1 MLNNISDPMPID
13 TSQNYHSLVKYITSG
28 MILKILLMAL
38 ALVQPLRACKLWA
51 VCTRSEITFPSLS
64 QEARSVVQD
73 QLTSFYYQSQTMLDG
88 WALLGYGDSLQH
100 ENSPLCRSADPATSD
115 SALYWETVQTLLD
128 NDQGAIGIGHL
139 RVATSGS
146 NSIPNPH
153 PWMFYDNDLSYSLI
167 HNGTV
172 DKGLLHGLI
181 TEGGSD
187 LSWLES
193 NPPQTFGGG
202 DWRDDGWGNV
212 VDSELILLLIMK
224 RIDGVGDRMEGFKV
238 AMSDLV
244 NAGVDAGQLNMVF
257 SDGSSLM
264 VFGGSNGLYVNEHA
278 EYISVM
284 TQPPSD
290 QGSQWQGIGHLEL
303 ICIDRDGLVHYPDL
317 IESDLDEDP
326 IVIPIHVQM
335 SSAYPNPFNGS
346 VYFNLKGAATGDIS
360 VSIYSLMGER
370 VDQFLVPGSIEDGVN
385 VGWNPP
391 SGLASGT
398 YFISAGTTTVKET
411 QKILFIK

>member
-1 MLNNISDPMPID
+1 MMVVLI
-13 TSQNYHSLVKYITSG
+13 
-28 MILKILLMAL
+28 
-38 ALVQPLRACKLWA
+38 QPLRACKLWA
-51 VCTRSEITFPSLS
+51 VCTRSDITFPSLS
-64 QEARSVVQD
+64 HDGRSVIQD

-88 WALLGYGDSLQH
+88 WALLGYGDSSQY

-115 SALYWETVQTLLD
+115 STLYWETVQTLLD
-128 NDQGAIGIGHL
+128 SEQGTIGIGHL

-153 PWMFYDNDLSYSLI
+153 PWMFYDDGVSFSLI

-172 DKGLLHGLI
+172 DKGLLHGLM
-181 TEGGSD
+181 TDGGSD

-202 DWRDDGWGNV
+202 DWKSDGWGNV

-224 RIDGVGDRMEGFKV
+224 RIDGEGEMLEGFKV

-244 NAGVDAGQLNMVF
+244 NAGVNAGQLNMIF
-257 SDGSSLM
+257 SDGTSLM
-264 VFGGSNGLYVNEHA
+264 VFGGVNGLYVNEYA

-290 QGSQWQGIGHLEL
+290 QGSQWQGLAHQEL
-303 ICIDRDGLVHYPDL
+303 IMIEPDGLMRYPDF
-317 IESDLDEDP
+317 IADDLDDGTTVLP
-326 IVIPIHVQM
+326 TFFQM

-346 VYFNLKGAATGDIS
+346 VYFNLNGMASGAINI
-360 VSIYSLMGER
+360 SIYSLMGER
-370 VDQFLVPGSIEDGVN
+370 VDQFLVSGPIEGGVR

-391 SGLASGT
+391 ASLASGT
-398 YFISAGTTTVKET
+398 YFIRAGTTTMKET

>member
-1 MLNNISDPMPID
+1 MLNNISDPMQID
-13 TSQNYHSLVKYITSG
+13 TTQTYYPLIKYLTFVRIF
-28 MILKILLMAL
+28 KILFLTMVL
-38 ALVQPLRACKLWA
+38 IQPLRACKLWA
-51 VCTRSEITFPSLS
+51 VCARSEITFSSLS
-64 QEARSVVQD
+64 QEGRSVVQD
-73 QLTSFYYQSQTMLDG
+73 QLTSFYYQSHTMLDG
-88 WALLGYGDSLQH
+88 WALLGYGDSLQY

-115 SALYWETVQTLLD
+115 STLYWETVQALLD
-128 NDQGAIGIGHL
+128 SDQGTIGIGHL
-139 RVATSGS
+139 RVATSGT

-153 PWMFYDNDLSYSLI
+153 PWMFYDNGLSFSLI

-172 DKGLLHGLI
+172 DKGLLYGLI
-181 TEGGSD
+181 TDDGSD

-202 DWRDDGWGNV
+202 DWKGDGWANV

-224 RIDGVGDRMEGFKV
+224 RIDGDGDTMEGFKV

-244 NAGVDAGQLNMVF
+244 NAGVNAGQLNVVF

-290 QGSQWQGIGHLEL
+290 QGSQWQGIAHEEL
-303 ICIDRDGLVHYPDL
+303 ICIDRDGLVHYPDF
-317 IESDLDEDP
+317 IASDLDEGA
-326 IVIPIHVQM
+326 IVVPTHFQM

-346 VYFNLKGAATGDIS
+346 VYFNLKGVASGDIN

-370 VDQFLVPGSIEDGVN
+370 VDQFSVPGSIEDGVK
-385 VGWNPP
+385 VGWNPR

-398 YFISAGTTTVKET
+398 YFIRAGTTTVKET

>member
-1 MLNNISDPMPID
+1 MMVLI
-13 TSQNYHSLVKYITSG
+13 
-28 MILKILLMAL
+28 
-38 ALVQPLRACKLWA
+38 QPLRACKLWA
-51 VCTRSEITFPSLS
+51 VCTRSDITFSSLS
-64 QEARSVVQD
+64 HGGRSVVQD
-73 QLTSFYYQSQTMLDG
+73 QLTSFYHQSQTMLDG
-88 WALLGYGDSLQH
+88 WALLGYGDSSQY

-115 SALYWETVQTLLD
+115 STLYWETVQTLLD
-128 NDQGAIGIGHL
+128 NEQGTIGIGHL

-153 PWMFYDNDLSYSLI
+153 PWMFYDDGISFSLI

-172 DKGLLHGLI
+172 DKGLLHGLM
-181 TEGGSD
+181 TDGGSD

-202 DWRDDGWGNV
+202 DWKSDGWGNV

-224 RIDGVGDRMEGFKV
+224 RIDGEGEMLEGFKV

-244 NAGVDAGQLNMVF
+244 NAGVNAGQLNMIF
-257 SDGSSLM
+257 SDGTSLM
-264 VFGGSNGLYVNEHA
+264 VFGGVNGLYVNEYA

-290 QGSQWQGIGHLEL
+290 QSSQWQGIAHQEL
-303 ICIDRDGLVHYPDL
+303 IMIERDGLMRYPDF
-317 IESDLDEDP
+317 IAGDLDDGTTVLP
-326 IVIPIHVQM
+326 TYFQM

-346 VYFNLKGAATGDIS
+346 VYFNLNGMVSGAIN

-370 VDQFLVPGSIEDGVN
+370 VDQFLVSVPIEGGVR

-391 SGLASGT
+391 PRLASGT
-398 YFISAGTTTVKET
+398 YFIRAGTTTVKET

>member
-1 MLNNISDPMPID
+1 M
-13 TSQNYHSLVKYITSG
+13 
-28 MILKILLMAL
+28 
-38 ALVQPLRACKLWA
+38 
-51 VCTRSEITFPSLS
+51 
-64 QEARSVVQD
+64 VQD

-278 EYISVM
+278 EYI
-284 TQPPSD
+284 
-290 QGSQWQGIGHLEL
+290 
-303 ICIDRDGLVHYPDL
+303 RDGLQWDQWYNNVMYL
-317 IESDLDEDP
+317 IKSKKLRGL
-326 IVIPIHVQM
+326 HVM
-335 SSAYPNPFNGS
+335 CTINALCLSSLPTFLEMLEIGRAS
-346 VYFNLKGAATGDIS
+346 CR
-360 VSIYSLMGER
+360 ER
-370 VDQFLVPGSIEDGVN
+370 V
-385 VGWNPP
+385 
-391 SGLASGT
+391 
-398 YFISAGTTTVKET
+398 
-411 QKILFIK
+411 